1 MVANQFS
8 PPSCTLYCS
17 CLESYTNAMHGGQ
30 HFKLK
35 LVFVTY
41 AQRWFDAFGIGEKR
55 GGTLCYG
62 PNLYDLSNILCI
74 LGTMTIHGVGCKHSH
89 LLFFNTDE
97 REIAMGTLSQPLLVF
112 LKYVDIP
119 STLAGVTS
127 ANLSHRKCEWS
138 TPNTLD
144 LQPPTGFFT

>member
-1 MVANQFS
+1 
-8 PPSCTLYCS
+8 
-17 CLESYTNAMHGGQ
+17 
-30 HFKLK
+30 
-35 LVFVTY
+35 
-41 AQRWFDAFGIGEKR
+41 
-55 GGTLCYG
+55 
-62 PNLYDLSNILCI
+62 
-74 LGTMTIHGVGCKHSH
+74 MTIHGVGCKHSH

-119 STLAGVTS
+119 STLARVTS

-144 LQPPTGFFT
+144 LQPLTLAFGIFLSNTSQRLNINFQT